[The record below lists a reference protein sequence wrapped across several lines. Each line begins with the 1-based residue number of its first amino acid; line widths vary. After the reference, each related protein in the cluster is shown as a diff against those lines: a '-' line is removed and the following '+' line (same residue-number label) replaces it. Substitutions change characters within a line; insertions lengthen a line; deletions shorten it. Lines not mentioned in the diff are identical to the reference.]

1 MPLTVIPGG
10 APGTAK
16 PCPHPANDPLPPA
29 ALAAW
34 RRQAIA
40 IVARLRSTPD
50 QRALAL
56 RFLRQHGARGAA
68 S

>member
-1 MPLTVIPGG
+1 MPTLTVIDG
-10 APGTAK
+10 ARHAPVRR
-16 PCPHPANDPLPPA
+16 PANDPLPPA

-40 IVARLRSTPD
+40 IVARLRSTPE
-50 QRALAL
+50 QRHLAL
-56 RFLRQHGARGAA
+56 RFLRRHGARA